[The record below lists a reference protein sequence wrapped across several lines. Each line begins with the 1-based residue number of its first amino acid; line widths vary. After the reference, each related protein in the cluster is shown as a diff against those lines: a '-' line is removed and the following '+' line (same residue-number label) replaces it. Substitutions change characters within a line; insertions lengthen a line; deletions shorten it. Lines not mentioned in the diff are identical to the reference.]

1 MFILR
6 FSCTFCRGKGLGTL
20 KETKNQ
26 QASVTVKAEPGK
38 EISAKGTVTSS
49 VKKEVKTEDNR
60 VYSSTNTCGKVKFIT
75 LKNCNVFIKNTVYGG
90 GGGALWG
97 K

>member
-6 FSCTFCRGKGLGTL
+6 FSYTFCRGKGLGTL

-75 LKNCNVFIKNTVYGG
+75 LKNVMYSLKIMSLGEGG
-90 GGGALWG
+90 GTVG
-97 K
+97 